1 MPVSPDLSDASV
13 AVSLFGNAGD
23 QIDQPARV
31 VSSVFRAAQL
41 LRSLLAANFSGEGIT
56 SARFAALGFI
66 GHSAPAGC
74 SQAELAARLEQSESS
89 VSGLVSRMRNDGL
102 LYRLRSKQDQRKRVL
117 LLSERGRLL
126 LSACEES
133 HRRQMENALSRFD
146 TVPLKQLNELLELLI
161 DGLSQSQAAIDSR
174 TVAAD
179 RSSAKESSRLSA

>member
-1 MPVSPDLSDASV
+1 
-13 AVSLFGNAGD
+13 
-23 QIDQPARV
+23 
-31 VSSVFRAAQL
+31 
-41 LRSLLAANFSGEGIT
+41 
-56 SARFAALGFI
+56 
-66 GHSAPAGC
+66 
-74 SQAELAARLEQSESS
+74 
-89 VSGLVSRMRNDGL
+89 
-102 LYRLRSKQDQRKRVL
+102 VL